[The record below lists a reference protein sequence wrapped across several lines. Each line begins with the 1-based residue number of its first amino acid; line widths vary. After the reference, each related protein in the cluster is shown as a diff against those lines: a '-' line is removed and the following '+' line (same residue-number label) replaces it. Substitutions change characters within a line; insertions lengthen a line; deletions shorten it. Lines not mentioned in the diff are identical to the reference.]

1 MPMARLE
8 PTFDADAV
16 RDMKLR
22 AKQDLVIGG
31 HELAS
36 HAFRASLVDEIKL
49 FIAPIIVGGGKR
61 SFPDGVRLGLELVDE
76 RRFDGSGIV
85 HVHYRVRSARAGG

>member
-22 AKQDLVIGG
+22 ATQDLVIGG

-36 HAFRASLVDEIKL
+36 LAFRAGLVDEIKL

-61 SFPDGVRLGLELVDE
+61 SFPDGVRLELELVDE
-76 RRFDGSGIV
+76 RRFDRSGIV
-85 HVHYRVRSARAGG
+85 HVHYRVRRP

>member
-1 MPMARLE
+1 
-8 PTFDADAV
+8 
-16 RDMKLR
+16 MKLR
-22 AKQDLVIGG
+22 ATQHLVIGG

-36 HAFRASLVDEIKL
+36 HVFRAGLVDEIKL
-49 FIAPIIVGGGKR
+49 IILPIVGGGKR

-85 HVHYRVRSARAGG
+85 HVHYRVRSAGAAG